1 MQPHP
6 LMLNSI
12 RRTHT
17 WPLNQPIFSFLFA
30 THWMGWLAKL
40 RPNWLLGK
48 FQIDFMIWFFN
59 QLWNDFA
66 KKSVKNHFLV
76 EVRNRNFVFFVAFKN
91 GFRFHGQHWKTV
103 FDVEEKIMTVLVF
116 ANCLLAYLLNKSY
129 LFSVSFIFLFNL
141 EEGCIIRKGTSGIR
155 TPASSACNGLGLIH
169 LKEQLIRK
177 PGYYS

>member
-12 RRTHT
+12 SRTHT

-66 KKSVKNHFLV
+66 KKLVKNHFLV

-103 FDVEEKIMTVLVF
+103 FDVEKKSWRSLFLPIVCWIIYWIKVIYSQ
-116 ANCLLAYLLNKSY
+116 CLLY
-129 LFSVSFIFLFNL
+129 SF
-141 EEGCIIRKGTSGIR
+141 
-155 TPASSACNGLGLIH
+155 
-169 LKEQLIRK
+169 
-177 PGYYS
+177 